1 MNMQNMS
8 KLFKASQRHKGS
20 TFFFRIKIC
29 CQGPENNHTFFLG
42 SRDNLTGWFD
52 VYTFLFDNSSI
63 NNNCIRALS
72 MEQGRHEKHVTSGG
86 IQQKQ
91 IIEKIDNK
99 IMRHNKGKK
108 VNFVSQEIT

>member
-1 MNMQNMS
+1 MS

>member
-1 MNMQNMS
+1 MQNMS

-42 SRDNLTGWFD
+42 SRDNLTAWFD
-52 VYTFLFDNSSI
+52 AYTFLFDNYSI

-72 MEQGRHEKHVTSGG
+72 MEQGRHEKHVKH
-86 IQQKQ
+86 QQ
-91 IIEKIDNK
+91 EFNK
-99 IMRHNKGKK
+99 NK
-108 VNFVSQEIT
+108 